1 MRRVLAL
8 LALLLL
14 APLASAHAVPADFSI
29 APFAEPLSREGESS
43 TLLTF
48 DYRCSG
54 MSAGATEPNMS
65 VRFLVTSAPAWAALR
80 VEPEDVAL
88 PECQGVGRATATLIG
103 RVVADGAVTG
113 FADVMARWTTSA
125 GELDSV
131 ARVEVVPEWSPAF
144 EVVLAET
151 EKTAK
156 PQEAVFFPAT
166 ITNVGGMTKLWFEV
180 VEKSPSLQVVVPNP
194 VVLQAHGMQGDTAQI
209 PFTLQTPYK
218 NGANDDEASV
228 TFRIVPSQ
236 PLDPSARG
244 EPQEF
249 TVKVHTKGMYVPA
262 AQFFGVM
269 AALGAAAML
278 VRRRSTR

>member
-1 MRRVLAL
+1 MRRAWPLLVAVLAL
-8 LALLLL
+8 
-14 APLASAHAVPADFSI
+14 PLAGAHAVPADFAV
-29 APFAEPLSREGESS
+29 APFAEPLTREGESS

-54 MSAGATEPNMS
+54 MSQNATEPDMS
-65 VRFLVTSAPAWAALR
+65 VRFIVTSAPAWAALR
-80 VEPEDVAL
+80 VQPEEVAL
-88 PECQGVGRATATLIG
+88 PECQGVGRATATLVG

-113 FADVMARWTTSA
+113 SADIVARWTTSA

-131 ARVEVVPEWSPAF
+131 ARVELVPAWSPAF
-144 EVVLAET
+144 QVDLAET

-166 ITNVGGMTKLWFEV
+166 ITNGGGMTKLWFEV

-194 VVLQAHGMQGDTAQI
+194 VVLQAHGMAGDTANI
-209 PFTLQTPYK
+209 PFTIQTPYK
-218 NGANDDEASV
+218 NGPNDDEGYV
-228 TFRIVPSQ
+228 TFRIQPSK
-236 PLDPSARG
+236 PLDPRERG

-269 AALGAAAML
+269 TALGAAAML
-278 VRRRSTR
+278 VRRRGKR